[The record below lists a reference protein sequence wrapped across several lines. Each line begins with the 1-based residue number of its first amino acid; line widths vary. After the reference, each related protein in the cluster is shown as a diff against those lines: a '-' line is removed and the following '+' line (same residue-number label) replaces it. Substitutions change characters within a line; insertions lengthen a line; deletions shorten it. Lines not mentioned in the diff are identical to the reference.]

1 MLSSHTI
8 SAIFFDLDGT
18 LRYNEPPAVDTF
30 HHIAAELGVKSSPV
44 QRREAELW
52 TYAYWADSK
61 ELRDDLVQFGTTD
74 GNLKFWANYARRHLK
89 MLGASDA
96 VALDRAITVTRKMR
110 ETYHPED
117 IVPTDVIP
125 TLSDLREAGFVLGLV
140 SNRNKSLK
148 EIVERIKLDG
158 FFVITLAAG
167 EVGWSKPDPRLLL
180 KAASL
185 AGVEPGTS
193 VYVGDN
199 YYTDVVSARAAGM
212 FQVLVDPRGLFPD
225 PSCPVICSIGELPEV
240 LELLEK
246 EHWQT
251 SDTNE

>member
-1 MLSSHTI
+1 MPSSDTI
-8 SAIFFDLDGT
+8 CAIFFDLDGT

-30 HHIAAELGVKSSPV
+30 HHIAAELGVKSTPA
-44 QRREAELW
+44 QQREAERW

-61 ELRDDLVQFGTTD
+61 ELCDDLLQFGAAD
-74 GNLKFWANYARRHLK
+74 GNQEFWANYARRHLEI
-89 MLGASDA
+89 LGASEA
-96 VALDRAITVTRKMR
+96 VAMDRAITVTRKMR

-117 IVPTDVIP
+117 IVPADVVP
-125 TLSDLREAGFVLGLV
+125 TLSDLRKAGYMLGLV
-140 SNRNKSLK
+140 SNRNKPLK
-148 EIVERIKLDG
+148 EIVARIKLGG

-167 EVGWSKPDPRLLL
+167 EVGRSKPDPRLLL

-185 AGVEPGTS
+185 VGVDPGRS

-225 PSCPVICSIGELPEV
+225 AGCSVISSIGELPEA
-240 LELLEK
+240 LEHLDRDYSE
-246 EHWQT
+246 T
-251 SDTNE
+251 ADTNE